1 MVHSFDKHHF
11 NFDTIEF
18 DNLSCDLTH
27 EDHVRVRSLHRRSP
41 PPTPSAIWGHFHIVS
56 QSENWL
62 ILRAKVGDVHLFFFA
77 HDRSVIT
84 RSWDHG
90 GRDLVIP

>member
-1 MVHSFDKHHF
+1 MVHPFDKHHF

-62 ILRAKVGDVHLFFFA
+62 ILRAKVGDVHLFFSLMIA
-77 HDRSVIT
+77 Q
-84 RSWDHG
+84 
-90 GRDLVIP
+90 